1 MNYRIPSGT
10 RDILPDEQRELRAIE
25 SALLRTFDSFGY
37 GEISTPAVEYE
48 ETLRAGGVGAL
59 PSYRVLDD
67 HGEPLALRA
76 DMTVPIARVVATRYT
91 TAEPPLRFCY
101 LANAYRAVRPHRGQM
116 REFLQAGIELVGP
129 TGATGTAEALTVL
142 CRALEATGLRRFQ
155 IGLGDA
161 SLYPALLN
169 AYEIPEQA
177 RERLLHELA
186 SRDFVGL
193 DREVGALGLSDEAA
207 RTLISV
213 PRMRGGAD
221 VLEASDGPVA
231 EAVGGL
237 REVLALLDEDIAARV
252 IIDFGR
258 APRLGYY
265 TGPMFEVYDPELGE
279 PIGGGGRYDELL
291 GRFGRPLPAVG
302 FALGVDLLHAALA
315 GEERI
320 PSEAAAAGGGA
331 GS

>member
-25 SALLRTFDSFGY
+25 SALLRTFDDFGY
-37 GEISTPAVEYE
+37 GEVSTPAVEYE

-67 HGEPLALRA
+67 HGESLALRA
-76 DMTVPIARVVATRYT
+76 DMTVPIARVVATRYG

-101 LANAYRAVRPHRGQM
+101 IANAYRAVRPHRGQM
-116 REFLQAGIELVGP
+116 REFLQAGIELVGAP
-129 TGATGTAEALTVL
+129 GAQGTAEALTVL
-142 CRALEATGLRRFQ
+142 SRAIEATGLRRFQ

-161 SLYPALLN
+161 SLYPALLD
-169 AYEIPEQA
+169 AFEVRGEA
-177 RERLLHELA
+177 RERLLNELS

-193 DREVGALGLSDEAA
+193 DRAVGSLEISEEAA
-207 RTLISV
+207 RTLMSV
-213 PRMRGGAD
+213 PRLRGGPE
-221 VLEASDGPVA
+221 VLDAANDPVSA
-231 EAVGGL
+231 AVGGL
-237 REVLALLDEDIAARV
+237 RDVLALLDGDIAARV
-252 IIDFGR
+252 IVDLGR

-279 PIGGGGRYDELL
+279 PLGGGGRYDELL

-302 FALGVDLLHAALA
+302 FAVGVDLLHAALT
-315 GEERI
+315 GEERSAQG
-320 PSEAAAAGGGA
+320 PATGEEGHS
-331 GS
+331 

>member
-25 SALLRTFDSFGY
+25 SALLTTFGSFGY
-37 GEISTPAVEYE
+37 GELSTPAVEYE

-67 HGEPLALRA
+67 HGESLALRA
-76 DMTVPIARVVATRYT
+76 DMTVPIARVVATRYA
-91 TAEPPLRFCY
+91 TAQPPLRFCY
-101 LANAYRAVRPHRGQM
+101 FANAYRAVRPHRGQM
-116 REFLQAGIELVGP
+116 REFLQAGIELVGAP
-129 TGATGTAEALTVL
+129 GAQGTAEALSVMS
-142 CRALEATGLRRFQ
+142 RALEAAGLSRFQ

-161 SLYPALLN
+161 SLYPTLLD
-169 AYEIPEQA
+169 AYGITSEP

-193 DREVGALGLSDEAA
+193 DREVASLALDAQAA
-207 RTLISV
+207 RTLMAV
-213 PRMRGGAD
+213 PRLRGGAEVLDAANGPLAGAVAGLRD
-221 VLEASDGPVA
+221 VLG
-231 EAVGGL
+231 
-237 REVLALLDEDIAARV
+237 LLDGDIAARV

-265 TGPMFEVYDPELGE
+265 TGPMFEVYDPEMGE
-279 PIGGGGRYDELL
+279 PLGGGGCYDELL

-302 FALGVDLLHAALA
+302 FALGVDLLHAALT
-315 GEERI
+315 GEETK
-320 PSEAAAAGGGA
+320 S
-331 GS
+331 